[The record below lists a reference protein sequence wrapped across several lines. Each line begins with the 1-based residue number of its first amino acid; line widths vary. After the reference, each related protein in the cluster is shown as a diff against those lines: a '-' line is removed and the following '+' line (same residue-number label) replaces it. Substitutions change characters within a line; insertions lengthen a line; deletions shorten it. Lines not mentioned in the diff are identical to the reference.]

1 MVGPTAARGAIRLC
15 LDLCIVGLVVLA
27 PIGACGGGDGSK
39 PSGLPPL
46 TSAASS
52 SSGPGPV
59 TTSPSAQGK
68 ARAKTPAGASA
79 FTRFYIGLIN
89 DAYRTGVSEPLRRY
103 AGPRCDSCTSIAAAV
118 DDIYDRGGQAEG
130 GRLYVKRVAATG
142 IRSTSQA
149 TVVVDIA
156 VSPYRQI
163 DGSGRVVDQVA
174 ARQTVLLVDLEWSN
188 GVWRIKGI
196 RDQRSDAS

>member
-1 MVGPTAARGAIRLC
+1 MVGATAAHRAIRLC
-15 LDLCIVGLVVLA
+15 LDLCVVGLIALA
-27 PIGACGGGDGSK
+27 LLGACGRGDDSK

-46 TSAASS
+46 TSTTGSTT
-52 SSGPGPV
+52 GPGLV

-89 DAYRTGVSEPLRRY
+89 DAYRTGASEPLRRY
-103 AGPRCDSCTSIAAAV
+103 AGPSCDSCTSIAAAV
-118 DDIYDRGGQAEG
+118 DDIYDSGGQAEG
-130 GRLYVKRVAATG
+130 GRLSVKRIAATG
-142 IRSTSQA
+142 LRSTSQP

-188 GVWRIKGI
+188 GIWRIKGI